1 MRRTLALALVL
12 ALTAACAGLL
22 VRSEDP
28 RLEAW
33 KAQAS
38 ELRGLEFESSVRLEW
53 VPASAFPEVIRAELD
68 STYTPESARRYRD
81 AYAAL
86 GVFPPDIDLVETM
99 IALQSQAIAGMLF
112 FLKVSQAATNSF
124 QVVGTF
130 TLCLAKSSL
139 L

>member
-81 AYAAL
+81 EQL
-86 GVFPPDIDLVETM
+86 PCPGPPILVIFFGDLPRSGWQR
-99 IALQSQAIAGMLF
+99 LAGLF
-112 FLKVSQAATNSF
+112 Q
-124 QVVGTF
+124 
-130 TLCLAKSSL
+130 
-139 L
+139 